1 MILDLKYHPNR
12 FEFWLLHFENHDS
25 ELEPY
30 LRKPQ
35 RIFQLK
41 VVYLHLSLPMHYHI
55 QLFLDGAIKAVLESE
70 RAGFFSFEIDGLP
83 YLRVYKSL

>member
-1 MILDLKYHPNR
+1 MSLFEAATNPPTHPKYHPNR

-25 ELEPY
+25 ESAPY

-41 VVYLHLSLPMHYHI
+41 VVYLHLSLPMHYLI
-55 QLFLDGAIKAVLESE
+55 QLFLDGLLPLKQHWNQKGLD
-70 RAGFFSFEIDGLP
+70 FFL
-83 YLRVYKSL
+83 LR